1 MKYFLLFVLLSAV
14 SRYSFAQ
21 NSNNQISISNYDRK
35 AQNQTDEMNADLK
48 LEKDQ
53 LDSVTAINRDYF
65 YQIAFLQN
73 FKLSLSD
80 RNNKLTNIENG
91 WKSRLDKNL
100 TIGQYKQYFDKKAE
114 KKIKWQQRQDSLRSK
129 HR

>member
-1 MKYFLLFVLLSAV
+1 MKYFLLFVLLSTA
-14 SRYSFAQ
+14 SKFSFAQ
-21 NSNNQISISNYDRK
+21 VSNNQISKSNYE
-35 AQNQTDEMNADLK
+35 QQTQKETDQMHTLLK
-48 LEKDQ
+48 LKKDQ
-53 LDSVTAINRDYF
+53 LDSVTVINRDYY

-73 FKLSLSD
+73 FKLNLSV
-80 RNNKLTNIENG
+80 RNNKLIDIENS

-100 TIGQYKQYFDKKAE
+100 TIGQYKQYFDKKTE